1 MKQKLVYFPKS
12 GGANAY
18 PLRMQQI
25 LASFS
30 DVESLNLKRT
40 MREILKFNFSKKD
53 VLILNWIESDIIGGN
68 GQVSLTGILKI
79 LLKVFVFKL
88 KFKKI
93 IFVRH
98 NIYPHKANKENSNKA
113 KRLVDK
119 LEGLFDHKVVHSPV
133 YAKEGYEYIPHPL
146 YRYPLV
152 IDNKKIDNWDNNKF
166 IIFGRILEYKKFEVI
181 IESFPTEQQL
191 LIVGHCEDYD
201 YLNKIKALILEKK
214 NITILPSYLDDTTAK
229 ELIRST
235 GGLIIS
241 HADDD
246 MIVSGSFFYGLTIG
260 IKMFAV
266 STPFLKWAEAQFGAD
281 IIETFPDVESL
292 CKRINKRPI
301 REHISNGTIS
311 DINNFFSDET
321 IASSFSRLCQK

>member
-1 MKQKLVYFPKS
+1 MKQKVVYFPKS

-18 PLRMQQI
+18 PVRIQNI

-30 DVESLNLKRT
+30 DVEGLNLKST
-40 MREILKFNFSKKD
+40 IREILKCNFSKKD
-53 VLILNWIESDIIGGN
+53 VLILNWIESDIIGKN
-68 GQVSLTGILKI
+68 GQVSLTGILKV
-79 LLKVFVFKL
+79 LLKVFIFKL

-98 NIYPHKANKENSNKA
+98 NIYPHKTDKKNSHVA
-113 KRLVDK
+113 KKLVDK
-119 LEGLFDHKVVHSPV
+119 LESLFDHKVVHSPV
-133 YAKEGYEYIPHPL
+133 YAKNGYEYIPHPL
-146 YRYPLV
+146 YKHPLV
-152 IDNKKIDNWDNNKF
+152 IDNNTDECENNKF

-181 IESFPTEQQL
+181 IESFPAEQQL
-191 LIVGHCEDYD
+191 LIVGHCEDYG
-201 YLNKIKALILEKK
+201 YLDKIKALIREKN
-214 NITILPSYLDDTTAK
+214 NITIIPSYLDDSAAK
-229 ELIRST
+229 ELINST

-260 IKMFAV
+260 VKMYAV
-266 STPFLKWAEAQFGAD
+266 STPFLKWAEEQFGTE
-281 IIETFPDVESL
+281 IIETFPDVVSL

-301 REHISNGTIS
+301 REHISNETIS
-311 DINNFFSDET
+311 HINSFFSDET

>member
-1 MKQKLVYFPKS
+1 
-12 GGANAY
+12 
-18 PLRMQQI
+18 MQQI

-152 IDNKKIDNWDNNKF
+152 IDNKKIDNCDNNKF
-166 IIFGRILEYKKFEVI
+166 IIFGRILEYK
-181 IESFPTEQQL
+181 
-191 LIVGHCEDYD
+191 
-201 YLNKIKALILEKK
+201 N
-214 NITILPSYLDDTTAK
+214 
-229 ELIRST
+229 
-235 GGLIIS
+235 
-241 HADDD
+241 
-246 MIVSGSFFYGLTIG
+246 
-260 IKMFAV
+260 
-266 STPFLKWAEAQFGAD
+266 LK
-281 IIETFPDVESL
+281 L
-292 CKRINKRPI
+292 
-301 REHISNGTIS
+301 
-311 DINNFFSDET
+311 
-321 IASSFSRLCQK
+321 